1 MSGVRY
7 VWAVEPAP
15 DVGWAEQ
22 GLWVQHALRSSKRF
36 QDAAGAGTGLIW
48 RRARGPALCGARPP
62 DGVWSSIGNGWD
74 PATRRRVVRTIRA
87 QGFGPGEAPAVVCPT
102 CERLA
107 AGLDPGR
114 DPW

>member
-36 QDAAGAGTGLIW
+36 QAPPAPGPASSGPRPRAGAV
-48 RRARGPALCGARPP
+48 RRPP
-62 DGVWSSIGNGWD
+62 ARWRLEQHRQRLGPGH
-74 PATRRRVVRTIRA
+74 AAARVVRTIRA